1 MSSGRIL
8 YFFVIL
14 NENEES
20 MFSNYSCY
28 LYLGDSDKGY
38 NKDVICENCVK
49 KQDFTLTNQII
60 QHIIIKN
67 LTEQSDKS
75 YEQK

>member
-1 MSSGRIL
+1 MKSQCFQTIP
-8 YFFVIL
+8 VI
-14 NENEES
+14 
-20 MFSNYSCY
+20 YIW
-28 LYLGDSDKGY
+28 GDSDKIY

-49 KQDFTLTNQII
+49 SQDFTLTNQII

>member
-1 MSSGRIL
+1 MRQSQRCQTVPDI
-8 YFFVIL
+8 YIW
-14 NENEES
+14 
-20 MFSNYSCY
+20 
-28 LYLGDSDKGY
+28 GDSDKIY

>member
-1 MSSGRIL
+1 MKSQCFQTIP
-8 YFFVIL
+8 VI
-14 NENEES
+14 
-20 MFSNYSCY
+20 YIW
-28 LYLGDSDKGY
+28 GDSDKGY